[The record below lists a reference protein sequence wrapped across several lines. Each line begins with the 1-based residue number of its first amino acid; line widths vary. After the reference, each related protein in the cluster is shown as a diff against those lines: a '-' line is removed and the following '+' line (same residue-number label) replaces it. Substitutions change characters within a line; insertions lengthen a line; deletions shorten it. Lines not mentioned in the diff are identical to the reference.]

1 MAGERAFA
9 YWAFFMEPENPT
21 VLLHPNSASLRIHKL
36 PGLSN
41 TNIVDT
47 NVAGLL
53 ISSIPLSE

>member
-1 MAGERAFA
+1 MTGERAFA
-9 YWAFFMEPENPT
+9 YWAFFMEPEYTT
-21 VLLHPNSASLRIHKL
+21 VSLHPNSASLRIHKL
-36 PGLSN
+36 PGLGN

>member
-1 MAGERAFA
+1 MAGERASA
-9 YWAFFMEPENPT
+9 YWAFLWNQKVPQYLSPS
-21 VLLHPNSASLRIHKL
+21 SASLRIHKL
-36 PGLSN
+36 PGLSD

>member
-1 MAGERAFA
+1 
-9 YWAFFMEPENPT
+9 MEPENT
-21 VLLHPNSASLRIHKL
+21 TLLLHPNSASLRIHKL